1 MKQLSI
7 VIVNYNVAHFLEL
20 CLSSV
25 FKAITKLDAEVI
37 VVDNASSD
45 TSCDMVRQRFP
56 KAVLIANKD
65 NVGFAT
71 ANNQGVAV
79 SQGEYV
85 CILNPDT
92 VVGETVF
99 DEVYAYAKKLATQHI
114 PVGIIGVRLVD
125 GTGNFL
131 PECKRNLPT
140 PKVAFNKL
148 FGSGDAYYA
157 RDVKPDGRG
166 KIHVLVGAFMFMTK
180 KVYQEAGGFDEQYFM
195 YGEDI
200 DLSHTITQLGYEN
213 HYLGDQ
219 TVIHFKGEST
229 AKNAVYRE
237 RFYNAMGIFY
247 NKHLKSNFIEGGI
260 VNFGLWYAKKFHRK
274 TASVKQII
282 EKAPQ
287 KYVMI
292 SKNTTLVET
301 IQKLLEVEVVQ
312 EENVSLLE
320 RDVAY
325 LFDMRIMSYKDC
337 IQYML
342 SSSNGGSRFKF
353 IPQDSTFALG
363 SNSSDG
369 RGKLLQW

>member
-114 PVGIIGVRLVD
+114 PVGTIGVRLVD

-320 RDVAY
+320 RDAAY
-325 LFDMRIMSYKDC
+325 LFGYKDC

-342 SSSNGGSRFKF
+342 SSSDGGLSL
-353 IPQDSTFALG
+353 IHI
-363 SNSSDG
+363 
-369 RGKLLQW
+369 

>member
-114 PVGIIGVRLVD
+114 PVGTIGVLS
-125 GTGNFL
+125 L
-131 PECKRNLPT
+131 
-140 PKVAFNKL
+140 
-148 FGSGDAYYA
+148 
-157 RDVKPDGRG
+157 
-166 KIHVLVGAFMFMTK
+166 IH
-180 KVYQEAGGFDEQYFM
+180 
-195 YGEDI
+195 I
-200 DLSHTITQLGYEN
+200 
-213 HYLGDQ
+213 
-219 TVIHFKGEST
+219 
-229 AKNAVYRE
+229 
-237 RFYNAMGIFY
+237 
-247 NKHLKSNFIEGGI
+247 
-260 VNFGLWYAKKFHRK
+260 
-274 TASVKQII
+274 
-282 EKAPQ
+282 
-287 KYVMI
+287 
-292 SKNTTLVET
+292 
-301 IQKLLEVEVVQ
+301 
-312 EENVSLLE
+312 
-320 RDVAY
+320 
-325 LFDMRIMSYKDC
+325 
-337 IQYML
+337 
-342 SSSNGGSRFKF
+342 
-353 IPQDSTFALG
+353 
-363 SNSSDG
+363 
-369 RGKLLQW
+369 